1 MNNGKHSG
9 VSNKAITIIAGLM
22 MLYGAGGMEDY
33 GKDFYVGLMIFIA
46 GFAVLMAVC
55 ILPFL
60 SSRSK
65 KTESFKKIS
74 EIFLSHRPISPYA
87 FKDAGR

>member
-1 MNNGKHSG
+1 
-9 VSNKAITIIAGLM
+9 M

-65 KTESFKKIS
+65 KRKVSKN
-74 EIFLSHRPISPYA
+74 L
-87 FKDAGR
+87 